1 MTKIIPALR
10 YPDARAAIDFL
21 CAAFGFT
28 EHAAYE
34 QDGLIGH
41 AELRL
46 GDEWVMLGDVR
57 AGSPDFPAGPCTIY
71 VVVDDPD
78 AHHDRAAA
86 AGAEI
91 VRGLTDQDYG
101 SREYAARDP
110 AGNVWSFGT
119 YLPT

>member
-1 MTKIIPALR
+1 MATIIPALR

-21 CAAFGFT
+21 VSAFGFT
-28 EHAAYE
+28 EHAAHQ
-34 QDGLIGH
+34 QDGVIGH

-46 GDEWVMLGDVR
+46 DDAWVMLGDTR
-57 AGSPDFPAGPCTIY
+57 AGSGDFPHGPTTIY
-71 VVVDDPD
+71 VVIADPD
-78 AHHDRAAA
+78 AHHDRAVA

-91 VRGLTDQDYG
+91 VRELTDQDYG

-119 YLPT
+119 YQPR

>member
-1 MTKIIPALR
+1 MATIIPALR

-21 CAAFGFT
+21 VSAFGFT
-28 EHAAYE
+28 QHAGHD
-34 QDGLIGH
+34 QDGVIGH

-46 GDEWVMLGDVR
+46 DDAWVMLGDTR
-57 AGSPDFPAGPCTIY
+57 AGSADFPPGPTTIY

-78 AHHDRAAA
+78 AHHDRAVA

-91 VRGLTDQDYG
+91 VLELTDQDYG

-119 YLPT
+119 YRPT